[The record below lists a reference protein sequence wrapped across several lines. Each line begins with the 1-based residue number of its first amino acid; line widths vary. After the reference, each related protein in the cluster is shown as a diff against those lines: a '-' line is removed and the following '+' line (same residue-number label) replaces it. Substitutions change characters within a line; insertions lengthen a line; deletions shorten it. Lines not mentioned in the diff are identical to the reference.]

1 MVINDWV
8 HIELDEHMKFDRTKK
23 ETWCTF
29 FSAVHSTT
37 WLQTE
42 CMARCMA
49 R

>member
-29 FSAVHSTT
+29 FFSAVHSAYLAANGVCGTLT
-37 WLQTE
+37 
-42 CMARCMA
+42 
-49 R
+49 